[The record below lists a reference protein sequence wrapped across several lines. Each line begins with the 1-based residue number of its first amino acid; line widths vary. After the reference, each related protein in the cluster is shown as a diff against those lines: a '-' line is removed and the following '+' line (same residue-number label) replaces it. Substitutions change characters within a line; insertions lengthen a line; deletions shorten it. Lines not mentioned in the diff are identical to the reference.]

1 MKSEILNRVQR
12 KDGNRKFDFGSER
25 TGIFFIPQSSF
36 FFSLF
41 LSLSLCFSLSSCG
54 EAPFF
59 EETVE
64 IPDQTW
70 KHADMIQ
77 FKVDVD
83 DTVNTFDFFVNIRH
97 TKSYGYS
104 NLFVF
109 LHTIAPD
116 GRKMTDT
123 LEFPMADPEG
133 NYVGKVS
140 GGLVLNRIIVK
151 KETRFPKS
159 GEYKFIL
166 EQAMR
171 DKELPE
177 ITDVGLSIVK
187 NK

>member
-1 MKSEILNRVQR
+1 MNSEILNR
-12 KDGNRKFDFGSER
+12 EIE
-25 TGIFFIPQSSF
+25 TSF
-36 FFSLF
+36 FRRILYGFLL
-41 LSLSLCFSLSSCG
+41 LSLLLSSCG

-59 EETVE
+59 EEMVE

-70 KHADMIQ
+70 KHSDMIQ
-77 FKVDVD
+77 FKVEVE
-83 DTVNTFDFFVNIRH
+83 DTVSTFDFFVNVRH

-104 NLFVF
+104 NLFIF

-116 GRKMTDT
+116 GRKRTDT
-123 LEFPMADPEG
+123 LQFPMADPEG
-133 NYVGKVS
+133 NYVGDVS
-140 GGLVLNRIIVK
+140 GGLVMNRVIVK
-151 KETRFPKS
+151 KQTRFPKS
-159 GEYKFIL
+159 GTYKFVI

>member
-1 MKSEILNRVQR
+1 VRRNFPYCFLLLLL
-12 KDGNRKFDFGSER
+12 
-25 TGIFFIPQSSF
+25 PLL
-36 FFSLF
+36 LF
-41 LSLSLCFSLSSCG
+41 SSCG
-54 EAPFF
+54 ETPFF

-77 FKVDVD
+77 FKVEVD
-83 DTVNTFDFFVNIRH
+83 DTVNTYDFFVNIRH
-97 TKSYGYS
+97 TKSYSYS

-171 DKELPE
+171 EKELPE

>member
-1 MKSEILNRVQR
+1 MIGLKNIVQSLKTGNGISLLLLLLLPLLN
-12 KDGNRKFDFGSER
+12 
-25 TGIFFIPQSSF
+25 
-36 FFSLF
+36 
-41 LSLSLCFSLSSCG
+41 SCG
-54 EAPFF
+54 KEAFF
-59 EETVE
+59 DEMVE
-64 IPDQTW
+64 IPEHSW
-70 KHADMIQ
+70 AHSDMIQ
-77 FKVDVD
+77 FKVDVK

-104 NLFVF
+104 NLFIF

-116 GRKMTDT
+116 GRQMTDT

-159 GEYKFIL
+159 GEYKFVI

-171 DKELPE
+171 DKELEE
-177 ITDVGLSIVK
+177 ITDVGLTIVK
-187 NK
+187 TSN